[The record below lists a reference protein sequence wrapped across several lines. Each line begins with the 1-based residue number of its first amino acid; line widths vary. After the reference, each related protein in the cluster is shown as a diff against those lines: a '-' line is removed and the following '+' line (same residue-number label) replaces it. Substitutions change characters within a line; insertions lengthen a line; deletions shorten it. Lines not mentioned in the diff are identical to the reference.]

1 VLSLHIH
8 ITKEIIFQSL
18 HCDADNDFYRMG
30 KNCAIALALREFFP
44 EAHVTS
50 LFIFPFGMDD
60 KKTKDLKI
68 PLPLVAQQFVKL
80 FDGFHLV
87 PNLRL
92 LLPEFDFI
100 IELADEIIDAI
111 NIDDIKEVV
120 SNSNGSLQLS
130 RHTQ

>member
-1 VLSLHIH
+1 LSLSLQIH

-18 HCDADNDFYRMG
+18 HCDADNESYKIE

-44 EAHVTS
+44 EAHVTNF
-50 LFIFPFGMDD
+50 FIFPFGMDNIT
-60 KKTKDLKI
+60 TKYLKI

-80 FDGFHLV
+80 FDGFRLV

-92 LLPEFDFI
+92 LLPEFDFT

-130 RHTQ
+130 SH